1 MRLRPYRLRHVV
13 IVVFTAAGIGLL
25 PWTIYL
31 STSLQSHHVTHRWDL
46 AWTGYDVALSLVFLA
61 TAFAAYRRSP
71 WVGALSASLGTML
84 IVDAWFDIVL
94 ESHAD
99 ELRQSVTLALVAEL
113 PAAAFCVWIA
123 VRTERFLA
131 LIMEA
136 VEEAADDLHLPAA
149 GERPAEGDFVG
160 VLEVPPDGKA
170 AGEPRDADAAA

>member
-1 MRLRPYRLRHVV
+1 
-13 IVVFTAAGIGLL
+13 
-25 PWTIYL
+25 
-31 STSLQSHHVTHRWDL
+31 
-46 AWTGYDVALSLVFLA
+46 
-61 TAFAAYRRSP
+61 
-71 WVGALSASLGTML
+71 
-84 IVDAWFDIVL
+84 VL

-113 PAAAFCVWIA
+113 PAAAFCFWIA